1 MDKKF
6 TAYCGLCCLDC
17 IPSNAEFFSLLHR
30 LDGMLEKLQF
40 DEYAKL
46 KSKKQTLFNE
56 YPTFVKILR
65 EIQNL
70 RCAFPCREGGGKP
83 NCEVRQCVLN
93 HGYNGCWRCNVRRS
107 CELLESL
114 RQIHPNLDH
123 HLDLISEFG
132 PEKWFEKRGA
142 HYKWQP

>member
-17 IPSNAEFFSLLHR
+17 IPSNGELFSLLHR

-40 DEYAKL
+40 NEYAKL
-46 KSKKQTLFNE
+46 KSKKQTIFNE
-56 YPTFVKILR
+56 YPTFVNILK
-65 EIQNL
+65 EISNL
-70 RCAFPCREGGGKP
+70 RCTLPCREGGGKP

-93 HGYNGCWRCNVRRS
+93 HGYDGCWECESRRS
-107 CELLESL
+107 CELLEPL
-114 RQIHPNLDH
+114 RQIHPNLDL
-123 HLDLISEFG
+123 HLDLILELG

-142 HYKWQP
+142 HYKWQR

>member
-17 IPSNAEFFSLLHR
+17 IPSNGELFSLLHR

-46 KSKKQTLFNE
+46 KSKKQTIFNE
-56 YPTFVKILR
+56 YPTFVKILK
-65 EIQNL
+65 EISNL
-70 RCAFPCREGGGKP
+70 RCALPSREGGGKP
-83 NCEVRQCVLN
+83 NCEVRQCALN
-93 HGYNGCWRCNVRRS
+93 HGYDGCWGCKSRRS
-107 CELLESL
+107 CELLEPL
-114 RQIHPNLDH
+114 RQIHPKLDL
-123 HLDLISEFG
+123 HLDLILELGS
-132 PEKWFEKRGA
+132 EKWFEKRGA

>member
-17 IPSNAEFFSLLHR
+17 IPSNGELFSLLHR

-46 KSKKQTLFNE
+46 KSKKQTIFNE
-56 YPTFVKILR
+56 YPTFVKILK
-65 EIQNL
+65 EISNL
-70 RCAFPCREGGGKP
+70 RCALPCREGGGKP
-83 NCEVRQCVLN
+83 NCEVRQCALN
-93 HGYNGCWRCNVRRS
+93 HGYDGCWGCKSRRS
-107 CELLESL
+107 CELLEPL
-114 RQIHPNLDH
+114 RQIHPNLDL
-123 HLDLISEFG
+123 HLDLILELGS
-132 PEKWFEKRGA
+132 EKWFEKRGA

>member
-17 IPSNAEFFSLLHR
+17 IPSNVEFFSLIQR
-30 LDGMLEKLQF
+30 LERMLEELQF

-46 KSKKQTLFNE
+46 KSKKQTIFGE
-56 YPTFVKILR
+56 YPTFAKILR
-65 EIQNL
+65 EISNL
-70 RCAFPCREGGGKP
+70 HCAFPCREGGGKP
-83 NCEVRQCVLN
+83 NCEVRQCVQTR
-93 HGYNGCWRCNVRRS
+93 GYEGCWECNQRPA
-107 CELLESL
+107 CELLEPL
-114 RQIHPNLDH
+114 RQIHPNLDR
-123 HLDLISEFG
+123 HLDLILELG